1 MSVINHLFTVLA
13 NRFFHLEKKTSKY
26 GAEFGTEYHV
36 FGITI
41 FKKNYSLNSGERQTG
56 KTLVEIRQDHKNR
69 YQFAIDQLM
78 QTGKKPRKILDCFC
92 GNGYGSY
99 MLGQAFPDSTVLG
112 IDGSREAIQLAEK
125 HFKAGK
131 NFFLH
136 KVFPFYLGKEKYDAI
151 VSLESIEHIQDDR
164 SFLGELASHLE
175 EDGLLFLS
183 TPNSDVYPLAPTEN
197 AFHFK
202 HYSLKD
208 VQEMADRC
216 GLEILERYSQ
226 NVYLLDE
233 KRNTQGILPE
243 DQMILKKDFDGQF
256 DVFVLIHKHDCG
268 RDRK

>member
-1 MSVINHLFTVLA
+1 MSAVNHLFTSLA
-13 NRFFHLEKKTSKY
+13 DLFFHPEKKISKY

-41 FKKNYSLNSGERQTG
+41 FRKNYSLNSGERQTG
-56 KTLVEIRQDHKNR
+56 KTLAKIRQDHKNR
-69 YQFAIDQLM
+69 YQFAIDHLIQS
-78 QTGKKPRKILDCFC
+78 GKKPQKILDCFC

-112 IDGSREAIQLAEK
+112 IDGSKEAIQLAEK
-125 HFKAGK
+125 HFQNGK

-136 KVFPFYLGKEKYDAI
+136 KLFPFCLGKKKYDAI
-151 VSLESIEHIQDDR
+151 VSLESIEHIRDDR
-164 SFLGELASHLE
+164 LFLGELASHLE
-175 EDGLLFLS
+175 EDGMLFLS

-202 HYSLKD
+202 HYSLKE
-208 VQEMADRC
+208 VQKMADRC

-226 NVYLLDE
+226 NVYLLDD
-233 KRNTQGILPE
+233 KKNTLGILPE

-256 DVFVLIHKHDCG
+256 DIFVLIHKRYSW
-268 RDRK
+268 RDEK